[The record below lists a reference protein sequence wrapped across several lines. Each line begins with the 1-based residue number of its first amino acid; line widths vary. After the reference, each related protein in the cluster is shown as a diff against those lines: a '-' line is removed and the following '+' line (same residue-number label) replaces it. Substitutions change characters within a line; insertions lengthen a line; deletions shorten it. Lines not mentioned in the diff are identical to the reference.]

1 MSRRRNPI
9 LYFCLLALQTAAAS
23 FLFWVVFPLFRQMI
37 LRLGEPQ
44 EISRVVDAE
53 ILLGA
58 LLLNCAYFARYRW
71 IDVHA
76 PFRSVLVGHLVQ
88 FASRISFFFGGA
100 LFSALFFR
108 HLPELERFPSL
119 EEALPRGA
127 LILCVLFALFCYSLE
142 IDRLGRAIEAG
153 HVAADRIA

>member
-1 MSRRRNPI
+1 MSRRRNLI
-9 LYFCLLALQTAAAS
+9 LYVCLLAIQTAAAS

-44 EISRVVDAE
+44 EISLVVDIE

-71 IDVHA
+71 IGIRA
-76 PFRSVLVGHLVQ
+76 PFHSPFIGHLVQ

-100 LFSALFFR
+100 LFSAVFFR
-108 HLPELERFPSL
+108 HLPELDRLPSF
-119 EEALPRGA
+119 EEALPKGIMV
-127 LILCVLFALFCYSLE
+127 LWVLFALFCYSLE
-142 IDRLGRAIEAG
+142 LDRLGRAIERG
-153 HVAADRIA
+153 HVTPD

>member
-1 MSRRRNPI
+1 MSRRRNLI
-9 LYFCLLALQTAAAS
+9 FYLCMLAFQTAVAS

-44 EISRVVDAE
+44 EISHVVDAE

-58 LLLNCAYFARYRW
+58 LFLNCAYFARYRW
-71 IDVHA
+71 IDVRA
-76 PFRSVLVGHLVQ
+76 PFKSALVGHLVQ

-108 HLPELERFPSL
+108 HLPELDRLPSL

-127 LILCVLFALFCYSLE
+127 LILWVLFALFCYSLE
-142 IDRLGRAIEAG
+142 LDRFGRAIEEG
-153 HVAADRIA
+153 HVAAD